1 MFTGIIEE
9 IGKVVSLGKKGD
21 NLNVGIRA
29 KKVIRGLSADNSIA
43 VNGVCL
49 TVVRRR
55 GDTFFVNIVHETL
68 QKSNLGQLYKGS
80 RVNLERSVRLNDRL
94 GGHLVQGHVDCSGK
108 IAHINQLNGSWEFE
122 VAIPKNKRK
131 YIIPVGS
138 VAIDGVS
145 LTVAKINK
153 NSITIAIIPYTFLHT
168 LFGSY
173 KKGNSVNIE
182 FDVIGKYVES
192 FLTLKKN
199 E

>member
-108 IAHINQLNGSWEFE
+108 IDHINQLNGSWEFE

>member
-108 IAHINQLNGSWEFE
+108 IDHINQLNGSWEFE
-122 VAIPKNKRK
+122 VAIPKIKRK